1 MSVLETGKGDE
12 DVEWNVDNS
21 APIYLQLLE
30 QLQLRIIAGVYQP
43 GQQLP
48 AVRELA
54 AEAGVNP
61 NTMQKALA
69 ELERLELAY
78 SRRTS
83 GRFITEDEDR
93 ITALRK
99 QLAMGEVR
107 KFTEK
112 MQKLG
117 FTKDAI
123 LAMITESMD
132 A

>member
-1 MSVLETGKGDE
+1 M
-12 DVEWNVDNS
+12 EWYVDNS

-54 AEAGVNP
+54 ADAGVNP

-69 ELERLELAY
+69 ELERLELAH
-78 SRRTS
+78 SKRTS
-83 GRFITEDEDR
+83 GRFITEDEEK

-99 QLAMGEVR
+99 QLALREVR

-112 MQKLG
+112 MQQLG
-117 FTKDAI
+117 FDTEEI
-123 LAMITESMD
+123 LAMIKS
-132 A
+132 